1 LSSDLLQIWSNLDQ
15 LRYNSVSWAD
25 IHRDVWWLT
34 TLSLFFK
41 TVGLAGVFFLNEHD
55 NVVIQTVGA
64 ELSYKRWELKKAESL
79 LEITGS
85 WQR

>member
-1 LSSDLLQIWSNLDQ
+1 
-15 LRYNSVSWAD
+15 
-25 IHRDVWWLT
+25 
-34 TLSLFFK
+34 
-41 TVGLAGVFFLNEHD
+41 LAGVFFLNEHD